1 MKVIEFLELADENS
15 NCYIVNTDGEML
27 SVYDGRN
34 SIDTKFND
42 MYIEKIYPTNS
53 AFTLVVNEWQE
64 ASHERTH
71 FNNWAF

>member
-34 SIDTKFND
+34 GIDTKFNN

-53 AFTLVVNEWQE
+53 AFTLVVNEW
-64 ASHERTH
+64 
-71 FNNWAF
+71 